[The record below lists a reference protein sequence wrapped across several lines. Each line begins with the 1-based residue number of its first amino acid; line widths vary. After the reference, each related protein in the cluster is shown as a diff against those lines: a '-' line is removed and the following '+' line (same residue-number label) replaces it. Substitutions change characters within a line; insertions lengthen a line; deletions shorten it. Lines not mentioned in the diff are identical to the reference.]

1 MGPSCWPILTVRQC
15 VIADG
20 VGYPR
25 TRFRSGVMPVA
36 RPAIP
41 RRRRQSLMSWKDVG
55 RVAQRFNAGSRLA
68 NQIRSWSAEPA

>member
-36 RPAIP
+36 HGDGPATSAAFNVLEGRRESSPAYQRWDPGQLIP
-41 RRRRQSLMSWKDVG
+41 R
-55 RVAQRFNAGSRLA
+55 
-68 NQIRSWSAEPA
+68 